1 MHIPRRSRGA
11 SPSARSSGSRRAVG
25 SLAVLATAAGLLTA
39 CGGGGGKP
47 NLIWYIN
54 PDSGGQDAIAQKCSN
69 DQYTITTQVLPQ
81 DASQQRVQLAR
92 RLAAHDSGIDLMSL
106 DPPFTAEV
114 SNAGFL
120 APISQDEQA
129 KLKAQSFKG
138 ATEAA
143 TWKGQLVAFPFWSNT
158 QVLWYRKSF
167 TDKTGIDMNQ
177 PVTWDQ
183 IITDAADN
191 GGTVAVQANKY
202 EGYSVWINALI
213 SGAGGQIVSDAEKGV
228 NATID
233 VNSKAGDDAA
243 AVIEKLAHSSAAP
256 PDLSVSNEGTAGSTF
271 GAPNGAFMVNWTYIY
286 HNYDSTQPDVAKD
299 IGYARY
305 PETVQGVPSR
315 PPYGGIGIGV
325 SKYSS
330 HVDDALQAAACL
342 VTPDMQGINA
352 QLTGN
357 MPASP
362 AGYQYPPLQKLYPP
376 ELLSLFQES
385 VNAAAPR
392 SVTPYWSDISGSLL
406 ATWHPP
412 ASVNQNT
419 PQKSADFM
427 QQVLEGKALL

>member
-1 MHIPRRSRGA
+1 MQVPRRSRKVTGL
-11 SPSARSSGSRRAVG
+11 SGDPRVRRFCATFAA
-25 SLAVLATAAGLLTA
+25 LAAAGTVLAA
-39 CGGGGGKP
+39 CGGSGGKP

-54 PDSGGQDAIAQKCSN
+54 PDSGGQDAIAQKCST

-120 APISQDEQA
+120 APIPTDEQNT
-129 KLKAQSFKG
+129 LKQQSFKG
-138 ATEAA
+138 AVAAA
-143 TWKGQLVAFPFWSNT
+143 TWKNQLVVFPFWSNT

-167 TDKTGIDMNQ
+167 VQKSGIDMNQ

-183 IITDAADN
+183 IITNASDN

-213 SGAGGQIVSDAEKGV
+213 SGAGGQIVSNPEKGI

-271 GAPNGAFMVNWTYIY
+271 GAPNGAFMVNWTYIW

-299 IGYARY
+299 IGYTRY
-305 PETVQGVPSR
+305 PETVQGMPSR

-325 SKYSS
+325 SKYSN
-330 HVDDALQAAACL
+330 HVDDAIKAASCL
-342 VTPDMQGINA
+342 VSPQMQGINA
-352 QLTGN
+352 ELTGN

-362 AGYQYPPLQKLYPP
+362 AGYKYPPLQKLYPP
-376 ELLSLFQES
+376 SLLALFQES
-385 VNAAAPR
+385 VNASAPR

-419 PQKSADFM
+419 PAKSAEFM
-427 QQVLEGKALL
+427 QQVLQGKALL